1 MKLTSLLFAGGLI
14 AVAAAGGGYWFGTKQ
29 HGLMPAMNPSGDATA
44 SSSANMSGP
53 APAAERKLLYYRNPM
68 GLPDVSPTPKKD
80 WMGMDYLPVYEG
92 EEQESGSGI
101 KISLDKVQK
110 LGVRTEPAMKRNLM
124 RPVRA
129 TGTIQFDER
138 RLMDVTTKYEGW
150 IEKLLVN
157 ATGEAVKAGQPLM
170 LIYSPALLQAQEE
183 YLLARR
189 LRDDAEPSHK
199 ADAERL
205 MAGALARLR
214 NLDLPKATIDRLTQD
229 GIASRQ
235 FPLPAPS
242 QGVVLEKNV
251 VEGMR
256 LMPGEKLY
264 RLVDDRQL
272 WVIADV
278 FEQDL
283 GLVKVGIEVG
293 FTVNAYPDRR
303 YKGRVAFIY
312 PSLNRET
319 RTARVRIEVPNL
331 QGELKADMYATVDLA
346 APSAENSIAVPESA
360 VLDTGTKQIILVE
373 LGQGRYEPRSVK
385 LGARGDGYVV
395 VLEGVAE
402 HEHVVISAN
411 FLIDAESN
419 LRAALSAFSADT
431 PATKSQDGP
440 K

>member
-1 MKLTSLLFAGGLI
+1 MRLTSLLIAGCVV
-14 AVAAAGGGYWFGTKQ
+14 AVAAAGGGYWFGAKQ
-29 HGLMPAMNPSGDATA
+29 RGSMPATTSSPATTAPSATV
-44 SSSANMSGP
+44 SAP
-53 APAAERKLLYYRNPM
+53 VPAAERKLLYYRNPM

-157 ATGEAVKAGQPLM
+157 ATGEAVKSGQPLM
-170 LIYSPALLQAQEE
+170 LIYSPALVQAQEE

-189 LRDDAEPSHK
+189 LRDEAEPSHK

-214 NLDLPKATIDRLTQD
+214 NLDLPKAIIDRLTQD

-319 RTARVRIEVPNL
+319 RTARVRIEVPNP

-346 APSAENSIAVPESA
+346 APSAENSIAVQESA

-395 VLEGVAE
+395 VLEGIAE
-402 HEHVVISAN
+402 HEPVVISAN